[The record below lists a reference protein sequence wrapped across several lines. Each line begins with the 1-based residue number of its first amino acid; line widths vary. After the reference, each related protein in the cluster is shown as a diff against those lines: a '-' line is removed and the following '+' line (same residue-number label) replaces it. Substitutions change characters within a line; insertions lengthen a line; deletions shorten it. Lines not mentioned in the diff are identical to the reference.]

1 MIDYHLTYLFQLA
14 KVTDFF
20 QQLDKFRKEQIGSVK
35 VIHESMK
42 LTKNFM
48 KWTFKNKH
56 VIADIIIYLLF
67 GYKFSLQLQWIFLP
81 ENENEI

>member
-1 MIDYHLTYLFQLA
+1 MINNSQKLSPQVYIIKQFKTWIDNHLIYLFQLA

-42 LTKNFM
+42 IK
-48 KWTFKNKH
+48 K
-56 VIADIIIYLLF
+56 
-67 GYKFSLQLQWIFLP
+67 LQKI
-81 ENENEI
+81 

>member
-1 MIDYHLTYLFQLA
+1 MINNSQKLSPQVQIIKQFKTWIDNHLIYFFQLA

-42 LTKNFM
+42 IK
-48 KWTFKNKH
+48 K
-56 VIADIIIYLLF
+56 
-67 GYKFSLQLQWIFLP
+67 LQKL
-81 ENENEI
+81 